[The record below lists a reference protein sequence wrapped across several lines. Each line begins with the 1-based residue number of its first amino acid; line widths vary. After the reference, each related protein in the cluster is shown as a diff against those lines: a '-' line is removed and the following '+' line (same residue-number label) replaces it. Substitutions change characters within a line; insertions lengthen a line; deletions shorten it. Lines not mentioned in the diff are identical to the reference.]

1 MFAGATTCFLAQAN
15 QLVCKEV
22 QLETVVSG
30 LSVGVAPWSGVQPAL
45 QKMTT
50 STDGRDEVSSEADT
64 GQVPALEWN
73 KSETQ
78 ER

>member
-1 MFAGATTCFLAQAN
+1 MS
-15 QLVCKEV
+15 EDV
-22 QLETVVSG
+22 QLEAIVSG
-30 LSVGVAPWSGVQPAL
+30 LSVGIASWSNAAAAL
-45 QKMTT
+45 EKLI
-50 STDGRDEVSSEADT
+50 SPGAEDGETSSEADW